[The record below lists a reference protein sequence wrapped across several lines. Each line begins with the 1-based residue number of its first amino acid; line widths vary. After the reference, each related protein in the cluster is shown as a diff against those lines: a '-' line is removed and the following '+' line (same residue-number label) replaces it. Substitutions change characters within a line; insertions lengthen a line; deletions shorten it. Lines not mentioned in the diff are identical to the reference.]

1 MISSARRLLLS
12 IKPWYGAVATM
23 ALFLATS
30 TPAVAEFEIQEST
43 IEKGEIQLQYRGAW
57 HSGVPAADIDEDGDL
72 VPLLDE
78 PEAAL
83 LQSHEFE
90 FQMSV
95 TSRWLFALT
104 HALAEPVGDD
114 FQLEAVEFESQIEF
128 IEREG
133 DGVGLAVQGGM
144 ERPVRDAREKFDPDF
159 HFGPIVELS
168 KSNFTL
174 VTNPLF
180 FKLFGDLNRQ
190 EGLGFEYG
198 WQGRYEALGG
208 RLWLAIEMFGE
219 IEDMSNAG
227 SFDQQLHSLGPAFYY
242 TFGKDDDESDS
253 SDDGDVYEKS
263 RELTV
268 SLGAQFGLTKEASDV
283 ALKVFIGYEFN

>member
-1 MISSARRLLLS
+1 MLRTTHRRLRLLR
-12 IKPWYGAVATM
+12 VAS
-23 ALFLATS
+23 AATIAIAAA
-30 TPAVAEFEIQEST
+30 TPALAEFEIQEST
-43 IEKGEIQLQYRGAW
+43 IDPGEIQLQYRGAW
-57 HSGVPAADIDEDGDL
+57 HSGVPAADLDDDVDL
-72 VPLLDE
+72 GLIIDE
-78 PEAAL
+78 PEALL

-95 TSRWLFALT
+95 TSRWLLALT
-104 HALAEPVGDD
+104 HAFAEPVKDQ
-114 FQLEAVEFESQIEF
+114 FQLEAIEFESQIEF

-133 DGVGLAVQGGM
+133 DGVGLAIQGGM
-144 ERPVRDAREKFDPDF
+144 EKPVLEASDKFDPDL

-180 FKLFGDLNRQ
+180 FKLIGDLNRQ
-190 EGLGFEYG
+190 EGWGFEYG
-198 WQGRYEALGG
+198 WQGRYEAFGG
-208 RLWLAIEMFGE
+208 RLWLAVEMFGE

-227 SFDQQLHSLGPAFYY
+227 PFDQQLHSLGPTFYY
-242 TFGKDDDESDS
+242 TFGKDDDEEGA
-253 SDDGDVYEKS
+253 GDEDEDIYQKS

>member
-1 MISSARRLLLS
+1 MLRTTHRRLRLLR
-12 IKPWYGAVATM
+12 VAS
-23 ALFLATS
+23 AATIAIAAA
-30 TPAVAEFEIQEST
+30 TPALAEFEIQEST
-43 IEKGEIQLQYRGAW
+43 IDPGEIQLQYRGAW
-57 HSGVPAADIDEDGDL
+57 HSGVPVADLDDDVDL
-72 VPLLDE
+72 GLIIDE
-78 PEAAL
+78 PEALL

-90 FQMSV
+90 LQMSL
-95 TSRWLFALT
+95 TSRWLLALT
-104 HALAEPVGDD
+104 HAFAEPVKDQ
-114 FQLEAVEFESQIEF
+114 FQLEAIEFESQIEF

-133 DGVGLAVQGGM
+133 DGVGLAIQGGM
-144 ERPVRDAREKFDPDF
+144 EKPVLEASDKFDPDL

-180 FKLFGDLNRQ
+180 FKLIGDLNRQ
-190 EGLGFEYG
+190 EGWGFEYG
-198 WQGRYEALGG
+198 WQGRYEAFGG
-208 RLWLAIEMFGE
+208 RLWLAVEMFGE

-227 SFDQQLHSLGPAFYY
+227 PFDQQLHSLGPTFYY
-242 TFGKDDDESDS
+242 TFGKDDDEEGA
-253 SDDGDVYEKS
+253 GDEDEDIYQKS